1 MMDRVQLSSFEHRFT
16 CMTAGGFQKDKKH
29 SQRASSCY
37 DSSALAA
44 FQAPMTKKKF
54 PCPKMQPHADA
65 TGSQE
70 VSSSPACSAG
80 AEQPEDPAPPAFECA
95 AAYRARVSQ
104 MARAD
109 LVAEC
114 HRRSIKGS
122 GSTKELATRL
132 SALPPPSPKAAPN
145 SERSCVLQDVSGHYL
160 VANTRSPDNAAA
172 VVTTK

>member
-1 MMDRVQLSSFEHRFT
+1 MRLAARRSPPRLLVPRALSSPRT
-16 CMTAGGFQKDKKH
+16 L
-29 SQRASSCY
+29 RR
-37 DSSALAA
+37 
-44 FQAPMTKKKF
+44 
-54 PCPKMQPHADA
+54 
-65 TGSQE
+65 
-70 VSSSPACSAG
+70 
-80 AEQPEDPAPPAFECA
+80 PPSCA

-160 VANTRSPDNAAA
+160 LANTRSTGDAAI
-172 VVTTK
+172 VGTTK